1 MLSCEIFK
9 VFKNTFFYST
19 SPVAA
24 SEPYYI
30 CWSIVIKTI
39 YFFMRRVVVAA
50 QSFLVFSCFPYV
62 ILTSYDFGISGSSH
76 QRCSVKK
83 GVLRHLAKFTGK
95 HLCSSIF
102 FNKVAGLRSATLL
115 KKGLWR
121 RCFPVNFAKLLRTP
135 FLQNTSERL
144 LLKYS
149 ILPRKYFYK
158 FHLVLMS
165 VNLTTS
171 TNPGTFFNKLLKINF
186 IINNRQNLYHN
197 ISHYQNIFIK

>member
-1 MLSCEIFK
+1 MIAEIASCILSQYLWYRESIQ
-9 VFKNTFFYST
+9 VLREST
-19 SPVAA
+19 L
-24 SEPYYI
+24 Y
-30 CWSIVIKTI
+30 
-39 YFFMRRVVVAA
+39 R
-50 QSFLVFSCFPYV
+50 
-62 ILTSYDFGISGSSH
+62 SSH
-76 QRCSVKK
+76 RRCSVKK
-83 GVLRHLAKFTGK
+83 GVLRNFSKCLRLRPAT
-95 HLCSSIF
+95 LL
-102 FNKVAGLRSATLL
+102 NKSLWLRPATLL
-115 KKGLWR
+115 KRSLWH

-135 FLQNTSERL
+135 FLQNTSGRL